1 MNTAMARARLRKQI
15 LTFVSD
21 ESGQST
27 TEYILIIGL
36 ISLPIYLAFNV
47 VLKDFLRDFIAS
59 LIGSFTRG

>member
-1 MNTAMARARLRKQI
+1 MPTGTTHAGFGVRLRGF
-15 LTFVSD
+15 LAD

-36 ISLPIYLAFNV
+36 ISIPIYLAFNV
-47 VLKDFLRDFIAS
+47 VLKDFLHDFIAA